1 MITLTQAAKAE
12 AISFLESLSKR
23 FLFHGISN
31 ADQRIVIEY
40 LAWLRAQPE
49 SLNVNAKLESFPSTR
64 SAAWTL
70 TVSLDPI
77 GHQRTLVDQQQG

>member
-23 FLFHGISN
+23 FLFHGIAASQ
-31 ADQRIVIEY
+31 QRMVMEY
-40 LAWLRAQPE
+40 IDWLRNQPE
-49 SLNVNAKLESFPSTR
+49 NLNVNAKLESFPSTR
-64 SAAWTL
+64 SAVWTL

-77 GHQRTLVDQQQG
+77 GHQRTLVNQQQG